1 MAGTWGP
8 AEKSK
13 AVEYSIEYFREWG
26 RLWDGSSKDP
36 KNFDKRLRAIFPQ
49 HIVVQVFNSVNDFN
63 GKSVYEVA
71 AMHLYCNKRANLIS
85 KLIVSPSVLAT
96 PGGVDLL
103 KEIQEY
109 YIKVSDAINGL
120 IPLFRG
126 MTHKKIY
133 SLAVLIALGRHYR
146 YLIAPAYD
154 LKLAQDTA
162 LFKALADLMQA
173 FRMSIT
179 PLKFIYYVSNIEDF
193 LDTLVANFTDLPP
206 DAADAVKVMN
216 EAFIYARD
224 TYASKIAATAKKAE
238 KKGDL
243 TEITK
248 KLSKYKEK
256 KLAPPTAVSSD
267 WEKILSEQIGVPVK
281 ILPADPGSTTSA
293 TTYNKFTGTYIIKLF
308 PKNEVDAVSHLIH
321 EQGHIR
327 VTFQKE
333 MQHLLDIYGGKML
346 NIADDLRINMYYS
359 ERNVGFR
366 EGMKKF
372 FMAVKPPDDSDPLA
386 LKSWHLFYIA
396 TQFGADAN
404 PQEAVILDMA
414 RTLGIKLPK
423 DFPISYDSYVKA
435 ISLYF
440 YGKENEESLLRKKLY
455 DIIRGLYN
463 DIGFVNFSAIR
474 DLDLRDT
481 MRHEMLGLSALLNSL
496 ALSTI
501 DIVMERLP
509 DVIKSVRDFVDKY
522 RKGVA

>member
-13 AVEYSIEYFREWG
+13 AVDYSIEYYHEWNQIWATG
-26 RLWDGSSKDP
+26 GTNP
-36 KNFDKRLRAIFPQ
+36 KNFSKRLKAIFPS
-49 HIVVQVFNSVNDFN
+49 HIVVQVFNYVNTFN
-63 GKSVYEVA
+63 GRNVYEVA
-71 AMHLYCNKRANLIS
+71 AVHLYCNKRANLIS

-109 YIKVSDAINGL
+109 YINVSNAINGL

-162 LFKALADLMQA
+162 PFKALADLMQA
-173 FRMSIT
+173 FSMSVT
-179 PLKFIYYVSNIEDF
+179 PSKFIYYVSNIEDF
-193 LDTLVANFTDLPP
+193 LDTLVSNFTDLPP

-216 EAFIYARD
+216 EAFVYARD
-224 TYASKIAATAKKAE
+224 VYSTKIAATAKKAE

-248 KLSKYKEK
+248 KLSKSKEK

-281 ILPADPGSTTSA
+281 ILPADPGSITSA

-333 MQHLLDIYGGKML
+333 MQHLLDIYGNKML

-455 DIIRGLYN
+455 DIIKGLYN

-474 DLDLRDT
+474 DLDLRDA

-501 DIVMERLP
+501 DTVMERLP